1 MSAGAKKSE
10 RPAGAG
16 KDLLGLA
23 DLGGSEI
30 LAILDDAAE
39 MKRRRK
45 ETDGALGDLEGRTVC
60 LLFFEPSTRTMNAF
74 AAAARALSASV
85 MSVSAGA
92 ASSVVKGETFLDTAR
107 NLEAIG
113 ADVFVV
119 RCKSSGAPHRL
130 APLLRAGVVN
140 GGDGWHEHP
149 TQALLDMFT
158 LREHFGSLE
167 GLHVAIV
174 GDIRHS
180 RVARSNV
187 WGLVACGAK
196 VTLVAPP
203 EWMPEGAGTLGA
215 AVSHDIDEV
224 LPSADAVMALRIQ
237 KERLARRSGSKRFG
251 PYLGGDPGPASGAYS
266 SEYGLTESRMARA
279 KDGCVVL
286 HPGPIN
292 RGVELASAVAD
303 SPRSLILDQVANGV
317 HVRMA
322 VLARSVRA
330 CTCGCRQSREAGGE
344 S

>member
-1 MSAGAKKSE
+1 LSAKAKAPRRGGS
-10 RPAGAG
+10 PPAG
-16 KDLLGLA
+16 KDLLGLGA
-23 DLGGSEI
+23 MPAEEI
-30 LAILDDAAE
+30 TAILDEAAE

-158 LREHFGSLE
+158 LREHFGSLA

-187 WGLVACGAK
+187 WGLAACGAK

-203 EWMPEGAGTLGA
+203 EWMPEGAETLGA
-215 AVSHDIDEV
+215 VASHDIDEV

-237 KERLARRSGSKRFG
+237 KERL
-251 PYLGGDPGPASGAYS
+251 GGDPGPTSGAYS
-266 SEYGLTESRMARA
+266 SVYGLTESRMARA

-292 RGVELASAVAD
+292 RGVELTSTVAD